1 MKHLL
6 SVDLEDWFHIVE
18 GGDSIAMENWEN
30 LPGRVEHNTRRL
42 LAVFS
47 ELKVKATFFV
57 LGWIA
62 ERYPDLIG
70 EIMAGGHEIASHGY
84 SHALVYELTREGFE
98 ADLERASVAISAV
111 TGESPTGF
119 RSTSF
124 SIRHDCLWALEVLRD
139 RGYEF
144 DSSIFPASRG
154 HGGAPG
160 YSRFPFEISGLME
173 YPISIISVA
182 GFTLPFSGGG
192 YFRLM
197 PYSIIKAGLE
207 FYEKA
212 GHPAVVYLHPRDID
226 PDTPRVKELSFIRRF
241 KCYVNVHKAEIK
253 LRRMLAEFEFGSV
266 SEIRA
271 ENRL

>member
-1 MKHLL
+1 MKNLL

-18 GGDSIAMENWEN
+18 GGDSISLENWDK

-42 LAVFS
+42 LDIFS
-47 ELKVKATFFV
+47 DSEVKATFFV

-62 ERYPDLIG
+62 ERYPELIG
-70 EIMAGGHEIASHGY
+70 EIHAAGHEIASHGY
-84 SHALVYELTREGFE
+84 SHSLVYEMTREEFE
-98 ADLERASVAISAV
+98 ADLGRASEAISAV

-119 RSTSF
+119 RATSF
-124 SIRHDCLWALEVLRD
+124 SIRHDCLWALDVLRD
-139 RGYEF
+139 KGFVF
-144 DSSIFPASRG
+144 DSSIFPAKRG

-160 YSRFPFEISGLME
+160 YSRFPFEINGLIE

-182 GFTLPFSGGG
+182 GITLPFSGGG

-197 PYSIIKAGLE
+197 PYSLVKAGLE

-226 PDTPRVKELSFIRRF
+226 PDTPRARELSFIRRF
-241 KCYVNVHKAEIK
+241 KCYVNVHKAEAK
-253 LRRMLAEFEFGSV
+253 LRRMLSEFEFGSV
-266 SEIRA
+266 NEIRA
-271 ENRL
+271 GK